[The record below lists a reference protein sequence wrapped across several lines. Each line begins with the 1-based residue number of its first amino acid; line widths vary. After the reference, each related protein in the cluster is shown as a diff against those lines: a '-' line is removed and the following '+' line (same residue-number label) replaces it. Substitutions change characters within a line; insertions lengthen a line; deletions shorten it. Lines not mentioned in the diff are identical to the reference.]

1 MATQSGNRL
10 GITTTLAIAFV
21 LSLWGVL
28 LVAIVFGVWR
38 GALLNLWTTIGDGQ
52 AQIISSSI
60 AALGLLTSAVLVPFI
75 FKDRIR
81 SLDDAVSG
89 MKGTIESFEAD
100 AGKRLES
107 LTKMLEEKMA
117 EVERRASE
125 DVDRIGEMLEEIRS
139 AVILSVSDG
148 HISDPKHAKVFVQ
161 HLYNDAVAALSRR
174 VREKPYLREVTRTQI
189 AELRTMS
196 TQYLNKLLEAQVIT
210 QGERSIVDR
219 VKEFAYRRTDFVLS
233 DINEINKARS
243 EFDKAFSESAIP
255 SADV

>member
-89 MKGTIESFEAD
+89 M
-100 AGKRLES
+100 
-107 LTKMLEEKMA
+107 
-117 EVERRASE
+117 
-125 DVDRIGEMLEEIRS
+125 
-139 AVILSVSDG
+139 
-148 HISDPKHAKVFVQ
+148 
-161 HLYNDAVAALSRR
+161 
-174 VREKPYLREVTRTQI
+174 
-189 AELRTMS
+189 
-196 TQYLNKLLEAQVIT
+196 
-210 QGERSIVDR
+210 
-219 VKEFAYRRTDFVLS
+219 
-233 DINEINKARS
+233 
-243 EFDKAFSESAIP
+243 
-255 SADV
+255 